1 MPSAPNEAVAAR
13 APAKSIFWPSFFA
26 LGALVVLLGL
36 GTWQVERLIWK
47 ERLIAARQAAVDAPP
62 VGLPS
67 SLTAARALEYHLVS
81 ATGHFLNDRELYLG
95 ATSEDGRPGYQVIT
109 PLVLADGRV
118 LLVERGF
125 VPQQRKDPQ
134 SRAAGELEG
143 AVTVTGLLRVA
154 PPGKP
159 HWFVPD
165 NSAERNYWFYV
176 DIPAMAAASRV
187 ENVLPFYVDA
197 DATPN
202 PGGLPEGGQT
212 RLDLPN
218 NHLQYAITWYA
229 LAAGLIVVYAV
240 FIRRRLMEGAS

>member
-1 MPSAPNEAVAAR
+1 VPSAPNEAAAAR

-36 GTWQVERLIWK
+36 GTWQVERLVWK
-47 ERLIAARQAAVDAPP
+47 EGLIAARRAAVAAPP
-62 VGLPS
+62 VALPS
-67 SLTAARALEYHLVS
+67 SLAPARALEYHHVG
-81 ATGHFLNDRELYLG
+81 ARGHFLNDRELYLG
-95 ATSEDGRPGYQVIT
+95 ATSEDGRPGYHVVT
-109 PLVLADGRV
+109 PLVLDDGRV
-118 LLVERGF
+118 LLIERGF
-125 VPQQRKDPQ
+125 VPQQRKDPA
-134 SRAAGELEG
+134 SRAAGEIEG
-143 AVTVTGLLRVA
+143 EVTVTGLLRM
-154 PPGKP
+154 PPAGKP
-159 HWFVPD
+159 NWFVPD
-165 NSAERNYWFYV
+165 NNAERNYWFYV
-176 DIPAMAAASRV
+176 DIPAMAAAARV
-187 ENVLPFYVDA
+187 ENALPFYVDA

>member
-1 MPSAPNEAVAAR
+1 VPSAPNEAVAA
-13 APAKSIFWPSFFA
+13 APRKSIFWPSFFA

-47 ERLIAARQAAVDAPP
+47 EGLIAARQAAVAAPP
-62 VGLPS
+62 VALPS
-67 SLTAARALEYHLVS
+67 SLAAAQALEYHHVGV
-81 ATGHFLNDRELYLG
+81 TGRFLNDREIYLG

-109 PLVLADGRV
+109 PLLLPDGRV

-125 VPQQRKDPQ
+125 VPQERKAPEK
-134 SRAAGELEG
+134 RAQGELAG
-143 AVTVTGLLRVA
+143 DVTVAGLLRL
-154 PPGKP
+154 PPAGRP
-159 HWFVPD
+159 AWFVPD
-165 NSAERNYWFYV
+165 NDAARNYWFYV
-176 DIPAMAAASRV
+176 DIPAMAAAARV

-229 LAAGLIVVYAV
+229 LAAGLIAVYVV
-240 FIRRRLMEGAS
+240 FIRRRLAEGAP